1 MNAKVPALEKGLKII
16 ELMMAISE
24 PITLSQI
31 ADRLGYKVSEIQRT
45 IGYLLFEQ
53 YLIRNSAGS
62 YMPGPKMYRMA
73 DQNREAILINR
84 AAGPMRTFV
93 ETTGASI
100 HLSVLVE
107 DMLHV
112 IYEVEGKGTVRI
124 SIRPGLYDA
133 EATASGRLLLTY
145 AGSGRIPSEEQKQ
158 VITRGYM
165 FRAIDCVK
173 GVYVIAVPVVTTAG
187 ACVAAL
193 ASPYVLNSDAR
204 STFCADLLEPLKR
217 TATNLSTMI

>member
-107 DMLHV
+107 DRT
-112 IYEVEGKGTVRI
+112 GK
-124 SIRPGLYDA
+124 
-133 EATASGRLLLTY
+133 SGYCRL
-145 AGSGRIPSEEQKQ
+145 GK
-158 VITRGYM
+158 
-165 FRAIDCVK
+165 
-173 GVYVIAVPVVTTAG
+173 
-187 ACVAAL
+187 
-193 ASPYVLNSDAR
+193 AR
-204 STFCADLLEPLKR
+204 
-217 TATNLSTMI
+217 